1 MNKEVKRMITP
12 PVMQG
17 LTNENTMLSS
27 ASIEDL
33 EEYKKNACKI
43 LRSQTQY
50 ATAKIVEELI
60 DQEIMNRKII
70 EKMNKIYEKF
80 HVGIQEVIPIELEN
94 NSKQIEENLK
104 TVLTLEYMGIH
115 IEDKKSKILSSYI
128 TSQCQKDRH

>member
-1 MNKEVKRMITP
+1 MITP
-12 PVMQG
+12 PVVQS

-43 LRSQTQY
+43 LRGQTQY

-70 EKMNKIYEKF
+70 EKWNKIYEQF
-80 HVGIQEVIPIELEN
+80 PE
-94 NSKQIEENLK
+94 
-104 TVLTLEYMGIH
+104 H
-115 IEDKKSKILSSYI
+115 IGV
-128 TSQCQKDRH
+128 

>member
-1 MNKEVKRMITP
+1 MSFIKHLKNLNQKMSKYRFYVEVKRMITP
-12 PVMQG
+12 PVIQG

-43 LRSQTQY
+43 LRSQTQC

-70 EKMNKIYEKF
+70 EKWYKIYEQF
-80 HVGIQEVIPIELEN
+80 PEHVG
-94 NSKQIEENLK
+94 
-104 TVLTLEYMGIH
+104 M
-115 IEDKKSKILSSYI
+115 
-128 TSQCQKDRH
+128 

>member
-1 MNKEVKRMITP
+1 MITP
-12 PVMQG
+12 PAIQG

-70 EKMNKIYEKF
+70 EEWNKIYEQF
-80 HVGIQEVIPIELEN
+80 PEYVG
-94 NSKQIEENLK
+94 
-104 TVLTLEYMGIH
+104 M
-115 IEDKKSKILSSYI
+115 
-128 TSQCQKDRH
+128 